1 MRGLSGRAPRCFR
14 GVRAVRKR
22 LGAAGWL
29 RALALIPACAFC
41 LISVVFTYAPAPV
54 VGTLYPLEYEN
65 DIQSAAETYKID
77 PYLVA
82 AVIETESNWNP
93 NVRSSSGAEGLMQ
106 LLPATAQDM
115 IDKGYVDG
123 DVYSVDDLFE
133 PDVNIMFG
141 CAYLRYLLDYYDGAL
156 DRAIAAYNAGI
167 GNVEGWVDQDTALHN
182 AITFPETQAYLV
194 RVLNSYNRYEEL
206 YAGRFVA

>member
-1 MRGLSGRAPRCFR
+1 MGRRLS
-14 GVRAVRKR
+14 
-22 LGAAGWL
+22 AAGWL
-29 RALALIPACAFC
+29 RAIALVPAFVFC
-41 LISVVFTYAPAPV
+41 LIAL
-54 VGTLYPLEYEN
+54 VGMLYPLSYED
-65 DIQSAAETYKID
+65 DIQSAAKAYKID

-82 AVIETESNWNP
+82 AVIETESNWDP
-93 NVRSSSGAEGLMQ
+93 SVRSSSGAEGLMQ
-106 LLPATAQDM
+106 LLPDTAQDM

-123 DVYSVDDLFE
+123 DAYSVDDLFE

-167 GNVEGWVDQDTALHN
+167 GNVEDWVDQDTALHN

-206 YAGRFVA
+206 YAGRFVAWGA

>member
-1 MRGLSGRAPRCFR
+1 MRKC
-14 GVRAVRKR
+14 

-54 VGTLYPLEYEN
+54 VGTLYPLSYED

-93 NVRSSSGAEGLMQ
+93 KVRSSSGAEGLMQ
-106 LLPATAQDM
+106 LLPVTAQDM

-123 DVYSVDDLFE
+123 DAYSVDDLFE
-133 PDVNIMFG
+133 PDVNIIFG

-167 GNVEGWVDQDTALHN
+167 GNVEGWVEQDTALHN
-182 AITFPETQAYLV
+182 AITFPETQAYLI

>member
-1 MRGLSGRAPRCFR
+1 MGRRLS
-14 GVRAVRKR
+14 
-22 LGAAGWL
+22 AAGWL
-29 RALALIPACAFC
+29 RAIALVPAFVFC
-41 LISVVFTYAPAPV
+41 LIALVFTYAPAPV
-54 VGTLYPLEYEN
+54 VGMLYPLSYED
-65 DIQSAAETYKID
+65 DIQSAAKAYKID

-82 AVIETESNWNP
+82 AVIETESNWDP
-93 NVRSSSGAEGLMQ
+93 SVRSSSGAEGLMQ
-106 LLPATAQDM
+106 LLPDTAQDM

-123 DVYSVDDLFE
+123 DADSVDDLFE

-167 GNVEGWVDQDTALHN
+167 GNVEDWVDQDTALHN

-206 YAGRFVA
+206 YAGRFVAWGA

>member
-1 MRGLSGRAPRCFR
+1 M
-14 GVRAVRKR
+14 RKR

-54 VGTLYPLEYEN
+54 VGTLYPLSYED

-93 NVRSSSGAEGLMQ
+93 KVRSSSGAEGLMQ
-106 LLPATAQDM
+106 LLPVTAQDM

-123 DVYSVDDLFE
+123 DAYSVDDLFE
-133 PDVNIMFG
+133 PDVNIIFG

-167 GNVEGWVDQDTALHN
+167 GNVEGWVEQDTALHN
-182 AITFPETQAYLV
+182 AITFPETQAYLI

>member
-1 MRGLSGRAPRCFR
+1 M
-14 GVRAVRKR
+14 RKR
-22 LGAAGWL
+22 LGVAGWL
-29 RALALIPACAFC
+29 RAFALIPACAFC

-54 VGTLYPLEYEN
+54 VGTLYPLSYED
-65 DIQSAAETYKID
+65 DIQSAAEAYKID

-106 LLPATAQDM
+106 LMPATAQDM

-123 DVYSVDDLFE
+123 DAYSVDDLFE

-206 YAGRFVA
+206 YAGRFIA

>member
-1 MRGLSGRAPRCFR
+1 M
-14 GVRAVRKR
+14 RKR

-41 LISVVFTYAPAPV
+41 LISVVFTYAPASV
-54 VGTLYPLEYEN
+54 VGTLYPLSYED

-93 NVRSSSGAEGLMQ
+93 KVRSSSGAEGLMQ
-106 LLPATAQDM
+106 LLPVTAQDM

-123 DVYSVDDLFE
+123 DAYSVDDLFE

>member
-1 MRGLSGRAPRCFR
+1 MGRRLS
-14 GVRAVRKR
+14 
-22 LGAAGWL
+22 AAGWL
-29 RALALIPACAFC
+29 RAIALVPAFVFC
-41 LISVVFTYAPAPV
+41 LIALVFTYAPAPV
-54 VGTLYPLEYEN
+54 VGMLYPLSYED
-65 DIQSAAETYKID
+65 DIQSAAKAYKID

-82 AVIETESNWNP
+82 AVIETESNWDP
-93 NVRSSSGAEGLMQ
+93 SVRSSSGAEGLMQ
-106 LLPATAQDM
+106 LLPDTAQDM

-123 DVYSVDDLFE
+123 DAYSVDDLFE
-133 PDVNIMFG
+133 RDVNIMFG

-167 GNVEGWVDQDTALHN
+167 GNVEDWVDQDTALHN

-206 YAGRFVA
+206 YAGRFVAWGA